1 MRRLLSPRIR
11 IPGRMATCHRPN
23 HNQPRPRRTIMT
35 NRLIDLTATAALAG
49 LVWLAITRL
58 AFIMSAD
65 ACWGTC

>member
-1 MRRLLSPRIR
+1 
-11 IPGRMATCHRPN
+11 
-23 HNQPRPRRTIMT
+23 MT